1 MSRTRATSAILQI
14 TAFALALAP
23 TAFADVPG
31 SRRPD
36 AATAMQWSQGDPT
49 PQEQDAMEH
58 INRLRANP
66 IGELSRILG
75 LAPQSASIA
84 AILLPYQNRLPNG
97 SLETLAQTAAR
108 LIADVSQDLASRQGI
123 LPMSTAPLA
132 FYPLFQQRAG
142 YQRENFYSFELAGQI
157 ANPAAIFNPVYNGA
171 EKPPAYLFSPVVL
184 DSNTFSDLP
193 LSSFTGPNATGGTA
207 TFGPYGNNGT
217 MITWTDL
224 SVEGGIDFDQW
235 AAFLMLGENYPA
247 LLAQGPYLPNLSMG
261 HGRLAGVDFSP
272 RTGSPGTG
280 DNILTVD
287 ISDAQFLTAGDDLP
301 YGPTG
306 TVFITG
312 VVYHDTNGN
321 GIYDA
326 GEGIG
331 GAIVTIAGGSYY
343 AVSSASGGYAIP
355 VPANSGKWTVT
366 AAAGAATLSGNAT
379 VAGDSV
385 KLDFAMAAPL
395 PAPTGATRLINIS
408 SRAFV
413 GTGDSVLVA
422 GFFIAGSGTEQVL
435 VRGIGPAL
443 AAFGVSGTLAS
454 PQLTVFDSG
463 GNVLAA
469 NAGWSTG
476 PLASQIAETA
486 AAVGAFPLPSGGADC
501 AALLDL
507 PPGGYTAQVSGIGG
521 ATGNG
526 MVEVYE
532 VPPPQGG

>member
-1 MSRTRATSAILQI
+1 MFATLQFA
-14 TAFALALAP
+14 AFAPALAP
-23 TAFADVPG
+23 EAFADAPG
-31 SRRPD
+31 SRRPNSVS
-36 AATAMQWSQGDPT
+36 ATPWSQGNPT

-66 IGELSRILG
+66 TGELTRILG
-75 LAPQSASIA
+75 LAPQSASIT

-97 SLETLAQTAAR
+97 SLETPAQTAAR
-108 LIADVSQDLASRQGI
+108 LIAGVSQDLASRQGI
-123 LPMSTAPLA
+123 LPMSTAPLV

-142 YQRENFYSFELAGQI
+142 YQRENFYAFELASHI
-157 ANPAAIFNPVYNGA
+157 ANPAAIFDPVYTGS
-171 EKPPAYLFSPVVL
+171 EQPPTYLFSPVFL

-193 LSSFTGPNATGGTA
+193 LSSFSGPNATGGTA

-247 LLAQGPYLPNLSMG
+247 ILAQGPYLPTLSMG
-261 HGRLAGVDFSP
+261 HGRLAGVDFSA

-280 DNILTVD
+280 DSILTVD
-287 ISDAQFLTAGDDLP
+287 IGDAQFLTAGDDLP

-312 VVYHDTNGN
+312 VVYQDNNGN
-321 GIYDA
+321 GVYDA

-331 GAIVTIAGGSYY
+331 GATVTIAGGNYY

-355 VPANSGKWTVT
+355 VPANSGNWTVT
-366 AAAGAATLSGNAT
+366 AVVGTTTLSANAT

-385 KLDFAMAAPL
+385 KIDFSMAAPL
-395 PAPTGATRLINIS
+395 AAPAGPTRLINIS

-413 GTGDSVLVA
+413 GTGDSLLIA
-422 GFFIAGSGTEQVL
+422 GFFIAGSGVEQVL

-443 AAFGVSGTLAS
+443 EAFGVSGTLAK
-454 PQLTVFDSG
+454 PQLAVYDAG

-469 NAGWSTG
+469 NAGWNTD
-476 PLASQIAETA
+476 PRAAQIAETA
-486 AAVGAFPLPSGGADC
+486 AALGAFPLPDGSADC
-501 AALLDL
+501 SVLLDL
-507 PPGGYTAQVSGIGG
+507 PPGGYTAQVSGVGG
-521 ATGNG
+521 TTGNG

-532 VPPPQGG
+532 VPPPGSG